1 MLSSSSSLL
10 LWLTLLLA
18 AKHTTSWA
26 SHKPPRFFV
35 RPLQGD
41 FGLPKMGRLRR
52 TESSCPNAA
61 FYMVS
66 GRGAESHDDEAVE
79 PRCTTRSLGQPAV
92 KKINS
97 SRRSALG
104 AGLLGIITFA
114 PLSSDTLA
122 SVLLTEKP
130 GSSSSAVQAEGAL
143 AAAKHA
149 SKGKQALPEFLQTAI
164 NMTVNATTPSKEAE
178 AKAREAKAKN
188 EANSI
193 DSRHRK
199 EMVQIEQDL
208 QTDLKSLQNGINKRL
223 DTIST
228 QLEEGYG
235 KSVLPVPEDDV
246 RLLDKQLRAQAR
258 SELER
263 LEAQI
268 SRMDARLTEFDFEV
282 QRKKTIEEYENKQRE
297 LGKQMRAAAKKVSD
311 KSLKRKMTF
320 EADILEK
327 TGNRQLTLNDRI
339 EQTKYQLQQRY
350 GMHGSGLG
358 PRSLFGFGCGFK
370 A

>member
-1 MLSSSSSLL
+1 M
-10 LWLTLLLA
+10 
-18 AKHTTSWA
+18 
-26 SHKPPRFFV
+26 
-35 RPLQGD
+35 
-41 FGLPKMGRLRR
+41 
-52 TESSCPNAA
+52 
-61 FYMVS
+61 
-66 GRGAESHDDEAVE
+66 
-79 PRCTTRSLGQPAV
+79 
-92 KKINS
+92 
-97 SRRSALG
+97 
-104 AGLLGIITFA
+104 
-114 PLSSDTLA
+114 
-122 SVLLTEKP
+122 
-130 GSSSSAVQAEGAL
+130 
-143 AAAKHA
+143 
-149 SKGKQALPEFLQTAI
+149 
-164 NMTVNATTPSKEAE
+164 
-178 AKAREAKAKN
+178 
-188 EANSI
+188 
-193 DSRHRK
+193 
-199 EMVQIEQDL
+199 
-208 QTDLKSLQNGINKRL
+208 KSLQNGINKRL